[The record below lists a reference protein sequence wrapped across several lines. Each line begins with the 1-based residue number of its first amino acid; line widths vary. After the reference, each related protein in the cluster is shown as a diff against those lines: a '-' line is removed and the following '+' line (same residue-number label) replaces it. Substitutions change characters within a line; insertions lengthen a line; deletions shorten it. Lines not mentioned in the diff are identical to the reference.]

1 MVKVWDFRIAGKG
14 ACVAT
19 IEAHVRKN
27 GSGAVGDVC
36 QTRGGRIV
44 TGGADGR
51 LAVLD
56 PRMGYATVG
65 KIGAGDFVYSLISVD
80 SMVVCGTGAGAAR
93 VADVDGRDEP
103 AVLYALGANKAAVRV
118 LATGGDGRHL
128 ACAGDD
134 GSVMCYAFD

>member
-1 MVKVWDFRIAGKG
+1 M
-14 ACVAT
+14 
-19 IEAHVRKN
+19 
-27 GSGAVGDVC
+27 C

-65 KIGAGDFVYSLISVD
+65 KIGAGDFVYSLKSVGP
-80 SMVVCGTGAGAAR
+80 MVVCGTGAGAAH